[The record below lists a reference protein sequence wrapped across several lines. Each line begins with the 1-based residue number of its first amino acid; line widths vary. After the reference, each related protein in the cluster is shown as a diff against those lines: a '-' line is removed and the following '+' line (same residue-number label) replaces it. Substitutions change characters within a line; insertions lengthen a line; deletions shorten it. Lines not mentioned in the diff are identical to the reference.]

1 MTSLR
6 SKDGRSPPAVTVS
19 HAPDHILPT
28 ATYAATILATAPSC
42 SPTAFPTVAFLT

>member
-19 HAPDHILPT
+19 HALDHILPT
-28 ATYAATILATAPSC
+28 ATYAATILATAPS